1 MCTIRG
7 RRVMKNKRKKHLH
20 RENRTEHKR
29 NHGANQPADN
39 PPIRGVH
46 LVLLILAF
54 LGLALTA
61 YITATRWFG
70 TLPLACGEGSDCD
83 LVQSRRWSTL
93 FGLPISFWGFLT
105 YGVLFRVIWRIR
117 KRRLSWRFAW
127 VVAFVSVGISAY
139 LTTISIFVIEATCI
153 YCLASFGLML
163 AIFVILTITRPD
175 PLPGFQWRTWLPST
189 ALATVVMVAAMQ
201 LHYSGIFDPG
211 AGPEKPYLKAL
222 ALHLQKSGAKFY
234 GAYWCQRCEEQKSLF
249 EASAHRLPYVECT
262 PNGRGGTRD
271 IACLSMN
278 IQRYPTWIIGDRRHQ
293 LALDPKS
300 LARYSKFRWPEENS
314 NSNPAVR

>member
-1 MCTIRG
+1 
-7 RRVMKNKRKKHLH
+7 MKNKRKKHLH

-70 TLPLACGEGSDCD
+70 TLPLACGEGSECD
-83 LVQSRRWSTL
+83 LVQSSRWSTL

-163 AIFVILTITRPD
+163 AIFAILTITRPD

-300 LARYSKFRWPEENS
+300 LARHSKFRWPEENS